1 MRSVIHSTQFYIEGF
16 FFEEENVFVSGYTLV
31 PTFNIL
37 ENYPPVPRKEID
49 KILSSTEIGTVI
61 GDQFFKNRVRQI
73 FPTLSH
79 LKVIRAAHEE
89 KSTSQEI
96 RNFRRRYLT
105 VDMVLEYFRFFT
117 FQVSRALLEESEK
130 RKIDKDFIE
139 EVLDEVGSTIQ
150 IIDDENEYLDIV
162 EQAYNS
168 RVFSMEVD
176 LYGKI
181 DASLN
186 ECINN
191 TRVFLYNIFRS
202 YKSSLT
208 NSTNNTTLYMPGEL
222 IPNYV
227 FQKSQENLSQ
237 VTNSITFGEFL
248 NNDFIGY
255 EGEETNLK
263 IIKIDDEVFEI
274 YQKAV
279 SANDALI
286 ISLAFALHGQNIL
299 ETENFLYADIDP
311 RIGSPNAQ
319 VEEKVFAQIR
329 VHNHEPL
336 ENISIRYIPSTT
348 TEIDSVRPKILR
360 ENRTFYAYL
369 YTLQNE

>member
-1 MRSVIHSTQFYIEGF
+1 
-16 FFEEENVFVSGYTLV
+16 
-31 PTFNIL
+31 
-37 ENYPPVPRKEID
+37 
-49 KILSSTEIGTVI
+49 
-61 GDQFFKNRVRQI
+61 
-73 FPTLSH
+73 
-79 LKVIRAAHEE
+79 
-89 KSTSQEI
+89 
-96 RNFRRRYLT
+96 
-105 VDMVLEYFRFFT
+105 
-117 FQVSRALLEESEK
+117 
-130 RKIDKDFIE
+130 
-139 EVLDEVGSTIQ
+139 
-150 IIDDENEYLDIV
+150 
-162 EQAYNS
+162 
-168 RVFSMEVD
+168 
-176 LYGKI
+176 
-181 DASLN
+181 
-186 ECINN
+186 
-191 TRVFLYNIFRS
+191 
-202 YKSSLT
+202 
-208 NSTNNTTLYMPGEL
+208 MPGEL